1 MEILLELNQKFGSGF
16 QIRFI
21 NGPVNMVY
29 DKEPLTI
36 YEAGAGAAELVEQTN
51 KATGTNYKPWEVL
64 RVTNDALEANASK
77 DFGSAKMLR
86 DVQTGQYKYS
96 TPAATDFQET
106 VIDGEEQVLLTGR
119 GTVLT
124 TYACWKD
131 DGNAR
136 AREALMRYCQYIASH
151 GRGGGATRAFEEL
164 DALETDRAVEW
175 IRQTYARHVHD
186 DAGLIQYVLGNVRR
200 Q

>member
-16 QIRFI
+16 QIRVI
-21 NGPVNMVY
+21 DGPMNKVY
-29 DKEPLTI
+29 DKDPLTI
-36 YEAGAGAAELVEQTN
+36 YEAGAGAAELVEQIN

-64 RVTNDALEANASK
+64 RVANDGLEANAPK

-86 DVQTGQYKYS
+86 DIQTGQYKYS
-96 TPAATDFQET
+96 TPAAADFQET
-106 VIDGEEQVLLTGR
+106 VIDGEEQIILTGR
-119 GTVLT
+119 GTVLA

-131 DGNAR
+131 DGNVR
-136 AREALMRYCQYIASH
+136 AQEALMRYCQYIAPH
-151 GRGGGATRAFEEL
+151 GRGGGATQAFAEL
-164 DALETDRAVEW
+164 DALDTNKAVEW

-186 DAGLIQYVLGNVRR
+186 DAGLIQYVLGNVHK